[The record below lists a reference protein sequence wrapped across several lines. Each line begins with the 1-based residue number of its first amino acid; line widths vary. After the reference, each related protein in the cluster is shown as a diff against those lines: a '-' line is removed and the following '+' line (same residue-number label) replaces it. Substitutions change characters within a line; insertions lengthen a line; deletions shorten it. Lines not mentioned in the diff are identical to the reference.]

1 MNMKTLVAVFVILES
16 SSGQFLAQ
24 PPLISSS
31 APRVWYPIFSPVGV
45 SLRNDPGTCAD
56 DIIKAAKLNQR
67 AGTIVT
73 QIERISGWSIFIDT
87 TSKRILRPWF
97 KEGLSE
103 LMFWSEKG
111 AKCSGGKYEGR
122 SLNTLKNCSTAVNNN
137 CDRLNGIKESLS
149 SLDCYFDAEE
159 IVIQYKVSNYKQKF
173 LRKEPT
179 FRLV

>member
-1 MNMKTLVAVFVILES
+1 MNMKTLVTIFIILETS
-16 SSGQFLAQ
+16 SCQFLAQ

-67 AGTIVT
+67 AGTIIT
-73 QIERISGWSIFIDT
+73 QSQRIRGWAFFIDT
-87 TSKRILRPWF
+87 MSKRIRRPWF

-122 SLNTLKNCSTAVNNN
+122 SLDTLKNCSRAVKNN
-137 CDRLNGIKESLS
+137 CDRSYYDIDESLEG
-149 SLDCYFDAEE
+149 CYDDARE
-159 IVIQYKVSNYKQKF
+159 IEIQYRVSN
-173 LRKEPT
+173 
-179 FRLV
+179 